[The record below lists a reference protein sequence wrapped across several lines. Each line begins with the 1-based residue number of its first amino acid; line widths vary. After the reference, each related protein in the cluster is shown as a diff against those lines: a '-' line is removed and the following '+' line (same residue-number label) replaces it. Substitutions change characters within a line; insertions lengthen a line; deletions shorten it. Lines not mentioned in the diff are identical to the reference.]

1 MDKLLDMD
9 VIMKKRH
16 IIPLEVKRKK
26 NEQKELPLEV
36 EK

>member
-1 MDKLLDMD
+1 MDKLLDTD
-9 VIMKKRH
+9 VVMKKRR
-16 IIPLEVKRKK
+16 IIPLEVEKI